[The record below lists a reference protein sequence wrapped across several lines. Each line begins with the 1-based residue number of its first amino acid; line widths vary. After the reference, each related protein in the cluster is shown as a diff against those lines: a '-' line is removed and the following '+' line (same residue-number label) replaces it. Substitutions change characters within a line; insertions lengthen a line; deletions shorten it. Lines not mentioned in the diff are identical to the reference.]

1 MDARSNRAGGIMSV
15 QRPTTEVETAVQL
28 RVPRGEAGS
37 LQDGVRA
44 VLASIDAVRQVTVHD
59 IGTVRPDAFDLYVD
73 ATARVELAAENPA
86 MTLADGFGVVTV
98 DRCEV
103 R

>member
-1 MDARSNRAGGIMSV
+1 MSI
-15 QRPTTEVETAVQL
+15 QLPHTEAEADLRV

-37 LQDGVRA
+37 LDDGARTVLDKLDPVHGVEVVR
-44 VLASIDAVRQVTVHD
+44 
-59 IGTVRPDAFDLYVD
+59 IGGMRPDAFDLYVD
-73 ATARVELAAENPA
+73 VTARVELELDDETDPA
-86 MTLADGFGVVTV
+86 DTLGDGFGVVAV